1 MKRLVNIFIWF
12 VVPILLTPALTL
24 SFSLF
29 ISFCL
34 WCYWQIHLSHFIDH
48 TNSKGLFHLTDFY
61 NRGKQFN
68 SLYIISHDVYKNSED
83 RFEYE
88 IISDYPYKNMLDMI
102 LFPISSRIILKELR
116 KDKYLKVS
124 YTIDKN
130 DNVIWHFIKMTPSE
144 KLLNDV

>member
-1 MKRLVNIFIWF
+1 M
-12 VVPILLTPALTL
+12 
-24 SFSLF
+24 
-29 ISFCL
+29 
-34 WCYWQIHLSHFIDH
+34 
-48 TNSKGLFHLTDFY
+48 TDFY

-68 SLYIISHDVYKNSED
+68 SLYIIAHDVYKNSED

-130 DNVIWHFIKMTPSE
+130 DNVIWHFVKMTPSE